1 MSGSIVIGIN
11 DLNLSADK
19 IAALAHVDPS
29 DLMTNIGAI
38 GESQTR
44 RRITDEKTAP
54 DGTPWPPNR
63 AGTSI
68 LLRTGE
74 HLLGSVAFVAS
85 SDEAEWGAS
94 WEYAHVHQD
103 GMVINPKN
111 GKALKFWFVVGG
123 SVDFAMAK
131 QVTIPARPFIG
142 LSDDNRTEVSEIVT
156 DWLGSL
162 LQ

>member
-1 MSGSIVIGIN
+1 MSSSIVIDIS
-11 DLNLSADK
+11 DLKPTADK
-19 IAALAHVDPS
+19 IAALEHVDPS

-44 RRITDEKTAP
+44 RRITDEKASP
-54 DGTPWPPNR
+54 DGTPWAPNR

-85 SDEAEWGAS
+85 ADVAEWGAS

-103 GMVINPKN
+103 GMTIKPKDAKRLAFVI
-111 GKALKFWFVVGG
+111 G
-123 SVDFAMAK
+123 SQQVFAR
-131 QVTIPARPFIG
+131 QVTIPPRPFVG
-142 LSDDNRTEVSEIVT
+142 LSDDNRSEISDVVT
-156 DWLGSL
+156 DWLEGL

>member
-1 MSGSIVIGIN
+1 MSTSIVVDIS
-11 DLNLSADK
+11 DLKLAADK
-19 IAALAHVDPS
+19 VAALARIDAS

-63 AGTSI
+63 TGTSI
-68 LLRTGE
+68 LYRTGE

-85 SDEAEWGAS
+85 ADEAEWGAS

-103 GMVINPKN
+103 GMTIKPKDAKRLAFVIGDKQ
-111 GKALKFWFVVGG
+111 V
-123 SVDFAMAK
+123 FAR
-131 QVTIPARPFIG
+131 QVTIPPRPFVG
-142 LSDDNRTEVSEIVT
+142 LSDDNRSEISDIVT

>member
-1 MSGSIVIGIN
+1 MSTSIVI
-11 DLNLSADK
+11 DLKDLQIAAGK
-19 IAALAHVDPS
+19 IAALAAVDPS
-29 DLMTNIGAI
+29 ELMTNIGAI

-44 RRITDEKTAP
+44 RRITDEKASP

-68 LLRTGE
+68 LLKTGE

-85 SDEAEWGAS
+85 ATEAQWGAS

-103 GMVINPKN
+103 GMTIKPKDAKRLAFVIGNQQI
-111 GKALKFWFVVGG
+111 
-123 SVDFAMAK
+123 FAR
-131 QVTIPARPFIG
+131 QVTIPPRPFVGI
-142 LSDDNRTEVSEIVT
+142 SDDNREEISEIVT
-156 DWLGSL
+156 DWMGSL

>member
-1 MSGSIVIGIN
+1 MSSSIVV
-11 DLNLSADK
+11 DLRDLQIAEDK
-19 IAALAHVDPS
+19 IAALANVDPS

-68 LLRTGE
+68 LLKTGE
-74 HLLGSVAFVAS
+74 HLLGSVAFVPSA
-85 SDEAEWGAS
+85 DEVQWGAS

-103 GMVINPKN
+103 GMTIKPKDA
-111 GKALKFWFVVGG
+111 KRLAFMVGNKQ
-123 SVDFAMAK
+123 VFAR

-142 LSDDNRTEVSEIVT
+142 LSDDNRSEISDVVT

-162 LQ
+162 MQ

>member
-1 MSGSIVIGIN
+1 MSASIVIDIN

-74 HLLGSVAFVAS
+74 HLLGSVAFVSS

-103 GMVINPKN
+103 GMVIKPKDAKRLVFML
-111 GKALKFWFVVGG
+111 GDKQV
-123 SVDFAMAK
+123 FAR
-131 QVTIPARPFIG
+131 QVTIPPRPFIG
-142 LSDDNRTEVSEIVT
+142 LSEDNRTEISEIVT

>member
-1 MSGSIVIGIN
+1 MSSSIVVDIN
-11 DLNLSADK
+11 DLELAADK
-19 IAALAHVDPS
+19 IATLASVDPS

-68 LLRTGE
+68 LLKTGE

-85 SDEAEWGAS
+85 TDEVEWGAS
-94 WEYAHVHQD
+94 WEWAHVHQD
-103 GMVINPKN
+103 GMVIKPKDA
-111 GKALKFWFVVGG
+111 KRLAFVIGNQQI
-123 SVDFAMAK
+123 FAR
-131 QVTIPARPFIG
+131 QVTIPPRPFVGI
-142 LSDDNRTEVSEIVT
+142 SDDNREEISDIVT
-156 DWLGSL
+156 DWMGSL

>member
-1 MSGSIVIGIN
+1 MSSSIVVDIN
-11 DLNLSADK
+11 DLELTADK
-19 IAALAHVDPS
+19 IAALEHVDPS
-29 DLMTNIGAI
+29 DLMTNVGAI

-44 RRITDEKTAP
+44 RRITEEKTGP

-63 AGTSI
+63 TGTSI

-85 SDEAEWGAS
+85 ADEAEWGAS
-94 WEYAHVHQD
+94 WEWAHVHQD
-103 GMVINPKN
+103 GMTIKPKDAKRLAFVIGNQQI
-111 GKALKFWFVVGG
+111 
-123 SVDFAMAK
+123 FAR
-131 QVTIPARPFIG
+131 QVTIPPRPFVG
-142 LSDDNRTEVSEIVT
+142 LSDDNRVELSDVTT